1 MIIVKSNNSQ
11 PEGSGRK
18 VVTIYVP
25 KNYNVTGTLQLVVK
39 DRATDEEIV
48 FDNPGD
54 NNPSARAFG
63 LEDNAFPGSSYQPS
77 DLSLQVGSYHLLTI
91 DTGRLEPSTEYEYTL
106 IAKDVEKIIG
116 RGLLRTE

>member
-1 MIIVKSNNSQ
+1 MIIVKSNI
-11 PEGSGRK
+11 
-18 VVTIYVP
+18 IYVP

-54 NNPSARAFG
+54 NT
-63 LEDNAFPGSSYQPS
+63 FPGSSDQPS
-77 DLSLQVGSYHLLTI
+77 DLGLQVGSYHILTI
-91 DTGRLEPSTEYEYTL
+91 DVGRLEPSTEYEYTL
-106 IAKDVEKIIG
+106 IAKDTQKIIG

>member
-1 MIIVKSNNSQ
+1 MIIVKSDNSQ
-11 PEGSGRK
+11 PGDPGQK

-48 FDNPGD
+48 FDNPD
-54 NNPSARAFG
+54 
-63 LEDNAFPGSSYQPS
+63 DNAFPGSSY
-77 DLSLQVGSYHLLTI
+77 HILTI
-91 DTGRLEPSTEYEYTL
+91 DAGRLEPSTEYEYTL
-106 IAKDVEKIIG
+106 IGKDTQKIIG

>member
-1 MIIVKSNNSQ
+1 MIIVKDN
-11 PEGSGRK
+11 
-18 VVTIYVP
+18 TIYVP

-54 NNPSARAFG
+54 N
-63 LEDNAFPGSSYQPS
+63 AFPGSSY
-77 DLSLQVGSYHLLTI
+77 HILTI
-91 DTGRLEPSTEYEYTL
+91 DAGRLEPSTEYEYTL
-106 IAKDVEKIIG
+106 IGKDTQKIIG

>member
-1 MIIVKSNNSQ
+1 MIIVKDN
-11 PEGSGRK
+11 
-18 VVTIYVP
+18 TIYVP

-54 NNPSARAFG
+54 N
-63 LEDNAFPGSSYQPS
+63 AFPGSSY
-77 DLSLQVGSYHLLTI
+77 HILTI
-91 DTGRLEPSTEYEYTL
+91 DAGRLEPSTEYEYTL

>member
-1 MIIVKSNNSQ
+1 MIIVKSD
-11 PEGSGRK
+11 
-18 VVTIYVP
+18 TIYVP

-54 NNPSARAFG
+54 N
-63 LEDNAFPGSSYQPS
+63 AFPGSSY
-77 DLSLQVGSYHLLTI
+77 HILTI
-91 DTGRLEPSTEYEYTL
+91 DAGRLQPSTEYEYTL

>member
-1 MIIVKSNNSQ
+1 MIIVKGN
-11 PEGSGRK
+11 
-18 VVTIYVP
+18 TIYVP

-54 NNPSARAFG
+54 N
-63 LEDNAFPGSSYQPS
+63 AFPGSSY
-77 DLSLQVGSYHLLTI
+77 HILTI
-91 DTGRLEPSTEYEYTL
+91 DAGRLEPSTEYEYTL
-106 IAKDVEKIIG
+106 IGKDTQKIIG

>member
-1 MIIVKSNNSQ
+1 MIIVKND
-11 PEGSGRK
+11 
-18 VVTIYVP
+18 TIYVP
-25 KNYNVTGTLQLVVK
+25 KNYNITGTLQLVVK

-54 NNPSARAFG
+54 N
-63 LEDNAFPGSSYQPS
+63 AFPGSSY
-77 DLSLQVGSYHLLTI
+77 HILTI
-91 DTGRLEPSTEYEYTL
+91 DAGRLEPSTEYEYTL

>member
-1 MIIVKSNNSQ
+1 MIIVKNN
-11 PEGSGRK
+11 
-18 VVTIYVP
+18 TIYVP

-54 NNPSARAFG
+54 NAFSS
-63 LEDNAFPGSSYQPS
+63 SSY
-77 DLSLQVGSYHLLTI
+77 HILTI
-91 DTGRLEPSTEYEYTL
+91 DAGRLEPSTEYEYTL
-106 IAKDVEKIIG
+106 IWKDTEKIIG

>member
-1 MIIVKSNNSQ
+1 MIIVKSN
-11 PEGSGRK
+11 
-18 VVTIYVP
+18 TIYVP

-54 NNPSARAFG
+54 N
-63 LEDNAFPGSSYQPS
+63 AFPGSSY
-77 DLSLQVGSYHLLTI
+77 HILTI
-91 DTGRLEPSTEYEYTL
+91 DAGRLEPSTEYEYTL
-106 IAKDVEKIIG
+106 IGKDTQKIIG

>member
-1 MIIVKSNNSQ
+1 MIIVKSDNSQ
-11 PEGSGRK
+11 PGDPGQK

-54 NNPSARAFG
+54 N
-63 LEDNAFPGSSYQPS
+63 AFPGSSY
-77 DLSLQVGSYHLLTI
+77 HILTI
-91 DTGRLEPSTEYEYTL
+91 DAGRLEPSTEYEYTL
-106 IAKDVEKIIG
+106 IGKDVEKIIG

>member
-1 MIIVKSNNSQ
+1 MIIVKSNI
-11 PEGSGRK
+11 
-18 VVTIYVP
+18 IYVP

-54 NNPSARAFG
+54 N
-63 LEDNAFPGSSYQPS
+63 AFPGSSY
-77 DLSLQVGSYHLLTI
+77 HILTI
-91 DTGRLEPSTEYEYTL
+91 DAGRLEPSTEYEYTL
-106 IAKDVEKIIG
+106 IAKDTQKIIG

>member
-1 MIIVKSNNSQ
+1 MIIVKSN
-11 PEGSGRK
+11 
-18 VVTIYVP
+18 TIHVP

-54 NNPSARAFG
+54 N
-63 LEDNAFPGSSYQPS
+63 AFPGSSY
-77 DLSLQVGSYHLLTI
+77 HILTI
-91 DTGRLEPSTEYEYTL
+91 DAGRLEPSTEYEYTL
-106 IAKDVEKIIG
+106 MIAKDVEKIIG

>member
-1 MIIVKSNNSQ
+1 MIIVKND
-11 PEGSGRK
+11 
-18 VVTIYVP
+18 TIYVP

-54 NNPSARAFG
+54 N
-63 LEDNAFPGSSYQPS
+63 AFPGSSY
-77 DLSLQVGSYHLLTI
+77 HILTI
-91 DTGRLEPSTEYEYTL
+91 DAGRLEPSTEYEYTL
-106 IAKDVEKIIG
+106 IVKDVEKIIG

>member
-1 MIIVKSNNSQ
+1 MIIVKSN
-11 PEGSGRK
+11 
-18 VVTIYVP
+18 TIYVP

-54 NNPSARAFG
+54 N
-63 LEDNAFPGSSYQPS
+63 AFPGSSY
-77 DLSLQVGSYHLLTI
+77 HILTI
-91 DTGRLEPSTEYEYTL
+91 DAGRLEPSTEYEYTL
-106 IAKDVEKIIG
+106 IAKDTQKIIG

>member
-1 MIIVKSNNSQ
+1 MIIVKSD
-11 PEGSGRK
+11 
-18 VVTIYVP
+18 TIYVP

-54 NNPSARAFG
+54 N
-63 LEDNAFPGSSYQPS
+63 AFPGSSY
-77 DLSLQVGSYHLLTI
+77 HILTI
-91 DTGRLEPSTEYEYTL
+91 DAGRLEPSTEYEYTL
-106 IAKDVEKIIG
+106 IAKDIQKIIG

>member
-1 MIIVKSNNSQ
+1 MIIVKSDI
-11 PEGSGRK
+11 
-18 VVTIYVP
+18 IYVP

-54 NNPSARAFG
+54 N
-63 LEDNAFPGSSYQPS
+63 AFPGSSY
-77 DLSLQVGSYHLLTI
+77 HILTI
-91 DTGRLEPSTEYEYTL
+91 DAGRLEPSTEYEYTL

>member
-1 MIIVKSNNSQ
+1 MIIVKND
-11 PEGSGRK
+11 
-18 VVTIYVP
+18 TIYVP

-39 DRATDEEIV
+39 NRATDEEIV

-54 NNPSARAFG
+54 N
-63 LEDNAFPGSSYQPS
+63 AFPGSSY
-77 DLSLQVGSYHLLTI
+77 HILTI
-91 DTGRLEPSTEYEYTL
+91 DAGRLEPSTEYEYTL

>member
-1 MIIVKSNNSQ
+1 MIIVKND
-11 PEGSGRK
+11 
-18 VVTIYVP
+18 TIYVP

-54 NNPSARAFG
+54 N
-63 LEDNAFPGSSYQPS
+63 AFPGSSY
-77 DLSLQVGSYHLLTI
+77 HILTI
-91 DTGRLEPSTEYEYTL
+91 DAGRLEPSTEYEYTL
-106 IAKDVEKIIG
+106 IWKDTEKIIG

>member
-1 MIIVKSNNSQ
+1 MIIVKSNI
-11 PEGSGRK
+11 
-18 VVTIYVP
+18 IYVP

-48 FDNPGD
+48 FDNLGD
-54 NNPSARAFG
+54 NNPSG
-63 LEDNAFPGSSYQPS
+63 VGSYQPS
-77 DLSLQVGSYHLLTI
+77 DLGLQVGSYHLLTI

-106 IAKDVEKIIG
+106 IGKDTEKIMG

>member
-1 MIIVKSNNSQ
+1 MIIVKSN
-11 PEGSGRK
+11 
-18 VVTIYVP
+18 TIYVP

-54 NNPSARAFG
+54 N
-63 LEDNAFPGSSYQPS
+63 AFPGSSY
-77 DLSLQVGSYHLLTI
+77 HILTI
-91 DTGRLEPSTEYEYTL
+91 DASRLEPSTEYEYTL

>member
-1 MIIVKSNNSQ
+1 MIIVKDD
-11 PEGSGRK
+11 
-18 VVTIYVP
+18 TIYVP

-54 NNPSARAFG
+54 N
-63 LEDNAFPGSSYQPS
+63 AFPGSSY
-77 DLSLQVGSYHLLTI
+77 HILTI
-91 DTGRLEPSTEYEYTL
+91 DAGRLEPSTEYEYTL

>member
-1 MIIVKSNNSQ
+1 MIIVKDN
-11 PEGSGRK
+11 
-18 VVTIYVP
+18 TIYVP

-54 NNPSARAFG
+54 N
-63 LEDNAFPGSSYQPS
+63 AFPGSSY
-77 DLSLQVGSYHLLTI
+77 HILTI
-91 DTGRLEPSTEYEYTL
+91 DAGRLEPSTEYEYTL
-106 IAKDVEKIIG
+106 IGKDIQKIIG

>member
-1 MIIVKSNNSQ
+1 MIIVKND
-11 PEGSGRK
+11 
-18 VVTIYVP
+18 TIYVP
-25 KNYNVTGTLQLVVK
+25 KNYNTTGTLQLVVK

-54 NNPSARAFG
+54 N
-63 LEDNAFPGSSYQPS
+63 AFPGSSY
-77 DLSLQVGSYHLLTI
+77 HILTI
-91 DTGRLEPSTEYEYTL
+91 DAGRLEPSTEYEYTL

>member
-1 MIIVKSNNSQ
+1 MIIVKSN
-11 PEGSGRK
+11 
-18 VVTIYVP
+18 TIYVP

-54 NNPSARAFG
+54 N
-63 LEDNAFPGSSYQPS
+63 AFPGSSY
-77 DLSLQVGSYHLLTI
+77 HILTI
-91 DTGRLEPSTEYEYTL
+91 DAGRLEPSTEYEYTL
-106 IAKDVEKIIG
+106 IHKDTEKIIG

>member
-1 MIIVKSNNSQ
+1 MIIVKNN
-11 PEGSGRK
+11 
-18 VVTIYVP
+18 TIYVP

-54 NNPSARAFG
+54 N
-63 LEDNAFPGSSYQPS
+63 AFPGSSY
-77 DLSLQVGSYHLLTI
+77 HILTI
-91 DTGRLEPSTEYEYTL
+91 DAGRLEPSTEYEYTL
-106 IAKDVEKIIG
+106 IWKDTEKIIG

>member
-1 MIIVKSNNSQ
+1 MIIVKGN
-11 PEGSGRK
+11 
-18 VVTIYVP
+18 TIYVP

-54 NNPSARAFG
+54 N
-63 LEDNAFPGSSYQPS
+63 AFPGSSY
-77 DLSLQVGSYHLLTI
+77 HILTI
-91 DTGRLEPSTEYEYTL
+91 DAGRLEPSTEYEYTL